1 MLMSFLDKTK
11 IRWVANMVLV
21 GLCVLML
28 WMLIDRAFLS
38 QMQTGLGSEPLR
50 PLPNTLRLA
59 WFQSDAAIGVV
70 ELTEIS
76 EELADASIRAE
87 LLGVIIHEDYAFAA
101 IQTPQVPD
109 GLYEVG
115 DEIDNNTE
123 LVRIESDRVVV
134 RERGAERQIRLNP
147 LVEGGSLN
155 DGSLIQPVPSDGAG
169 FSLAGVLGAT
179 PINVAGFGLG
189 VRLDS
194 VDDEISS
201 MSDLRA
207 RDVVLEVG
215 GKPISELMSNPLLW
229 QEFLQQT
236 TVRLSVQREGEAL
249 EISVNARSLGERILP
264 KIGQGLVQ

>member
-11 IRWVANMVLV
+11 LRLLANIVFV
-21 GLCVLML
+21 GFCVLLL
-28 WMLIDRAFLS
+28 WLLIDRAFLS

-50 PLPNTLRLA
+50 PLPNTLKLT
-59 WFQSDAAIGVV
+59 WFQSDTATGVV
-70 ELTEIS
+70 ELTELS

-87 LLGVIIHEDYAFAA
+87 LLGVIIHDDYSFAA

-109 GLYEVG
+109 GLYEIG
-115 DEIDNNTE
+115 DEIDSTTE

-147 LVEGGSLN
+147 LAEDGSQN
-155 DGSLIQPVPSDGAG
+155 DGNLIQSVPSAGSG

-215 GKPISELMSNPLLW
+215 GKPISELMSN
-229 QEFLQQT
+229 
-236 TVRLSVQREGEAL
+236 RKSV
-249 EISVNARSLGERILP
+249 V
-264 KIGQGLVQ
+264 